1 MTRASSDFR
10 NLLFVIYES
19 ECRTVKWQR
28 SVAYDRN
35 NAKPL
40 YYEDYPGSI
49 VDVSQLQYTL
59 EKQAVSMSI
68 CMSKVKI
75 YVNMPQKQW
84 HTKIKY
90 VHLQKSDYMCKIKLF
105 VRADRKIMKEDF

>member
-68 CMSKVKI
+68 CMSFVWI
-75 YVNMPQKQW
+75 TECIVNMHISQILSE
-84 HTKIKY
+84 TNL
-90 VHLQKSDYMCKIKLF
+90 LQI
-105 VRADRKIMKEDF
+105 